1 MNPEFEDTAGAICA
15 RCGAKCCHEA
25 RPPLS
30 PQRIAILLE
39 NGVSPSDIE
48 YAGYHRIRTQK
59 NGMCVMCSGGKC
71 RIHAFKPE
79 TCRAGPFTFDV
90 EGETVRI
97 FLKHDSL
104 CPLVPLLKADPV
116 MYDVQFRVA
125 VNNILSLARSLE
137 PDGLAVISA
146 IPEPDCDL
154 VAEIPLVL
162 GNSGGP

>member
-1 MNPEFEDTAGAICA
+1 VNPQFENTASAICA

-30 PQRIAILLE
+30 PARIALLLE
-39 NGVSPSDIE
+39 NGVSPGDIE
-48 YAGYHRIRTQK
+48 HAGYFRIRTRED
-59 NGMCVMCSGGKC
+59 GMCIMCSGGKC

-90 EGETVRI
+90 ERGRVRI

-104 CPLVPLLKADPV
+104 CPLVPFLKADPV
-116 MYDVQFRVA
+116 MYAAQFRLA
-125 VNNILSLARSLE
+125 VENILSLARSLA
-137 PDGLAVISA
+137 PDELAVISA

-154 VAEIPLVL
+154 VAEIPFDD
-162 GNSGGP
+162 GSSGGR

>member
-1 MNPEFEDTAGAICA
+1 VNPEFEKTASAICA
-15 RCGAKCCHEA
+15 RCGATCCHEA

-30 PQRIAILLE
+30 PGRVALLLA
-39 NGVSPSDIE
+39 NGVSPGDIE
-48 YAGYHRIRTQK
+48 YAGYHRIRTRE

-71 RIHAFKPE
+71 RIHSFKPE

-104 CPLVPLLKADPV
+104 CPLVAFLKADPA
-116 MYDVQFRVA
+116 MYAVQFRVA

-137 PDGLAVISA
+137 PDELAVISA

-154 VAEIPLVL
+154 VAEIPLFP
-162 GNSGGP
+162 GNPGGP

>member
-1 MNPEFEDTAGAICA
+1 MNPEFEKTASAICA

-30 PQRIAILLE
+30 PMMVAVLLE
-39 NGVSPSDIE
+39 NGVSPADIE
-48 YAGYHRIRTQK
+48 YAGYYRIRTQE

-71 RIHAFKPE
+71 RIHPFKPE

-90 EGETVRI
+90 EEGYVRI

-104 CPLVPLLKADPV
+104 CPLVPFLKSDPA
-116 MYDVQFRVA
+116 MYAEQFRVA
-125 VNNILSLARSLE
+125 AENILSLARSLG
-137 PDGLAVISA
+137 PDELAVISA

-154 VAEIPLVL
+154 VAQIPLVW
-162 GNSGGP
+162 GNPGGA